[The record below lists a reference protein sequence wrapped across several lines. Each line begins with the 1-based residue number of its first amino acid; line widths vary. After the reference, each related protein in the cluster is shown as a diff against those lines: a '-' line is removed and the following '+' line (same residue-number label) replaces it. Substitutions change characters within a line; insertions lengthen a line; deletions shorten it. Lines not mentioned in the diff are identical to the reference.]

1 MIRAYRLVSPYE
13 YLALHKSTIGL
24 PAEVSMM
31 MMCMSEYCHIEP
43 QKYGLAG
50 YCKIFFMLRPFLHTP
65 ANKFGH
71 IHLIMC
77 NLGEREP
84 LIKPYKHAKQIS
96 RPTICYCAIAA
107 IYGLVYQV
115 CAISFCEKDLSFT
128 SPISVAI
135 VVTCFYESAS
145 LQSQYYLDGQPGK
158 WHLILHCIRPQSYN
172 SGG

>member
-1 MIRAYRLVSPYE
+1 
-13 YLALHKSTIGL
+13 
-24 PAEVSMM
+24 MM

-115 CAISFCEKDLSFT
+115 YPISFSEKDSYTT
-128 SPISVAI
+128 SQI
-135 VVTCFYESAS
+135 
-145 LQSQYYLDGQPGK
+145 
-158 WHLILHCIRPQSYN
+158 
-172 SGG
+172 